1 LAPIRWLTT
10 LRCTS
15 PVGRGAETVHWGGQ
29 RSLARLNHRKEA
41 LEILAKLS
49 RLAEA
54 GYVDPNALAQVQIA
68 LNDTDSAITSVGR
81 ILEERVP
88 FAFFIKLDPEF
99 DPLRPDARFSDLVL
113 RLGI

>member
-1 LAPIRWLTT
+1 MLGACLAY
-10 LRCTS
+10 
-15 PVGRGAETVHWGGQ
+15 
-29 RSLARLNHRKEA
+29 LNHRNEA

-54 GYVDPNALAQVQIA
+54 GYVDPNAMAQVQIA

-81 ILEERVP
+81 ILDERVP

>member
-1 LAPIRWLTT
+1 MPNRPPDPLSLGLLGACLA
-10 LRCTS
+10 C
-15 PVGRGAETVHWGGQ
+15 
-29 RSLARLNHRKEA
+29 LNHRNEA

-81 ILEERVP
+81 ILDERVP
-88 FAFFIKLDPEF
+88 FAFCIKLDPEF
-99 DPLRPDARFSDLVL
+99 DPLRPDARFCGLVL